1 MVDEPQMADAQPMTA
16 KEARDKAEECR
27 VLARKTTNPEHRTI
41 LNQMA
46 EAWERIAAGK

>member
-1 MVDEPQMADAQPMTA
+1 MADAQPMTA

-27 VLARKTTNPEHRTI
+27 LLARQAANPEHRTI

-46 EAWERIAAGK
+46 QAWEQIAAGK

>member
-1 MVDEPQMADAQPMTA
+1 MADARPMTA

-27 VLARKTTNPEHRTI
+27 CLARKTTNQEHRTI

-46 EAWERIAAGK
+46 EAWEQIAAGK